1 VFRRPSRSTTI
12 YRHLLAPS
20 DLSER
25 SQAAALEAARLA
37 GALGARLTYFH
48 ALPTPTVLH
57 LLQETLPG
65 LDQNPSLMSPDE
77 IRACMATVAGDHLDA
92 LVGIAR
98 GQGVSAARESAEADQ
113 PHRGIL
119 DAAGR
124 LGCDLIV
131 MASHGRSGV
140 GGLLLGSVTQKV
152 LAQGSI
158 PVLVYPPS
166 LARERGPGADAQ
178 R

>member
-25 SQAAALEAARLA
+25 SRACALEAARLA

-65 LDQNPSLMSPDE
+65 LDQNPSLLSTDE

-92 LVGIAR
+92 LVGIAH
-98 GQGVSAARESAEADQ
+98 GQGVSATRESTEADQ
-113 PHRGIL
+113 PHRAIL

-131 MASHGRSGV
+131 MASHGRGGV
-140 GGLLLGSVTQKV
+140 GALLLGSVTQKV
-152 LAQGSI
+152 LCQGSV
-158 PVLVYPPS
+158 PVLVYRPAPGGEPS
-166 LARERGPGADAQ
+166 PGGSRQ